1 MRLSEFLRLAIPSV
15 GVACFIVGILAIV
28 YLIYIFKSKKYQQT
42 PLDIKKLIY
51 RGLLIGYILVV
62 IIATLG
68 RPSYSFDMKASTE
81 LFSSYRL
88 AINHFDMREWR
99 NIILNICMFIPLGFL
114 LPLVSSKMKHWWM
127 TYIAGILLTLCIELT
142 QLLTNRGI
150 FEIDD
155 ILNNAL
161 GCMIGFGLYSLGRYI
176 YQKYK
181 KHQTNMIHT
190 LLTQIPLL
198 LTIIAFSTIFISY
211 SKQELGNL
219 QQNYYKTVDMS
230 HIEVTSLV
238 PLSDETSLQDVYK
251 TKQYTQD
258 ECYDIIQP
266 FFNKYGLTIDDTQTD
281 IYDETIYF
289 YSQNREILANIDY
302 SGGTFH
308 LWYTNE
314 SDTPQDNLTEQ
325 EVKDIIQKE
334 GIQIPQQATFTS
346 LDDGQYIFE
355 VQDIVDHQYLNG
367 SISCQINANKS
378 FISLGYDLKT
388 YDSYKQFPIISQQQA
403 FELIKDGKFNQ
414 DWMMSLDQEIVI
426 HSANLIYAEDS
437 KGFYQPVYLFGIEND
452 QIIYIPAIQ
461 S

>member
-1 MRLSEFLRLAIPSV
+1 
-15 GVACFIVGILAIV
+15 
-28 YLIYIFKSKKYQQT
+28 
-42 PLDIKKLIY
+42 
-51 RGLLIGYILVV
+51 
-62 IIATLG
+62 
-68 RPSYSFDMKASTE
+68 
-81 LFSSYRL
+81 
-88 AINHFDMREWR
+88 
-99 NIILNICMFIPLGFL
+99 
-114 LPLVSSKMKHWWM
+114 
-127 TYIAGILLTLCIELT
+127 
-142 QLLTNRGI
+142 
-150 FEIDD
+150 
-155 ILNNAL
+155 
-161 GCMIGFGLYSLGRYI
+161 
-176 YQKYK
+176 
-181 KHQTNMIHT
+181 MIHT
-190 LLTQIPLL
+190 FMAQIPLL

-238 PLSDETSLQDVYK
+238 PLSDEPSLQDVYK

-426 HSANLIYAEDS
+426 HSANLIYVEDS